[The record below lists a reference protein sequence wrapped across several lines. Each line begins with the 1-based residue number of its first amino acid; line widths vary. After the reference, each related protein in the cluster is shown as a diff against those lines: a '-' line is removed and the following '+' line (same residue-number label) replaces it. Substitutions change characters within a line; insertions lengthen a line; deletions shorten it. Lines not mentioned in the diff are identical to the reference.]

1 MLLADT
7 VPKHLSGEATIG
19 LISSQGTLRMP
30 LSAKMSLTLSARRSY
45 LNMLY
50 GQWLKADGQTIH
62 YSFYDVNATLLY
74 KANETNSLLLD
85 VYHGNDRVSFEEDR
99 YLSNM
104 KDTWGNTSVA
114 LHWLADGQHGV
125 NSKQSVFFDV
135 SSGNQ
140 KQFDLYT
147 FLHEAESDIDLQVTA
162 YDNDDNVL
170 YERDFEVPMEQDHI
184 TWLTGAFFN
193 GSGSSSTTIGGVTV
207 NTDWAGETHITF

>member
-1 MLLADT
+1 M
-7 VPKHLSGEATIG
+7 
-19 LISSQGTLRMP
+19 
-30 LSAKMSLTLSARRSY
+30 
-45 LNMLY
+45 
-50 GQWLKADGQTIH
+50 
-62 YSFYDVNATLLY
+62 
-74 KANETNSLLLD
+74 
-85 VYHGNDRVSFEEDR
+85 
-99 YLSNM
+99 
-104 KDTWGNTSVA
+104 
-114 LHWLADGQHGV
+114 
-125 NSKQSVFFDV
+125 FFDV